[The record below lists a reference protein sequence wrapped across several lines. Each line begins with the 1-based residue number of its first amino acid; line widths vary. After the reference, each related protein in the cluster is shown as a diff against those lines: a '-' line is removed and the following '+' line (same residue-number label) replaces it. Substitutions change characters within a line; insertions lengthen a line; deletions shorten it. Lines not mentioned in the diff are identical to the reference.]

1 LPDCIAVGGNDT
13 CKQITW
19 KNGGDV
25 SFLGDSEFQIRFS
38 MQGGEFY
45 SFWLSDAT
53 TGESDGAIGS
63 GYASAHKLIK

>member
-1 LPDCIAVGGNDT
+1 MED
-13 CKQITW
+13 
-19 KNGGDV
+19 
-25 SFLGDSEFQIRFS
+25 E
-38 MQGGEFY
+38 GEFY